1 MKNKDIA
8 VTIERIKTQ
17 DEIEFCARLRAS
29 SDPWL
34 TLQRDYDDA
43 IRSLTA
49 QDHEVYVAKSDENLI
64 GFAVVSVTGVLI
76 GFLLTLCIVP
86 DYQRFGIGA
95 KLLAYSEERI
105 FEESPNVF
113 LMVSSFNTGAQAFYE
128 KHGYRKVGELEDYI
142 IRGYSEFL
150 MRKSIGPRNEF
161 YKMKSG

>member
-1 MKNKDIA
+1 MNDKDIP
-8 VTIERIKTQ
+8 VTIERIKTRA
-17 DEIEFCARLRAS
+17 EIEFCAHLRAS

-43 IRSLTA
+43 IKSITA
-49 QDHEVYVAKSDENLI
+49 TDHEVYVAKSKDDI
-64 GFAVVSVTGVLI
+64 MGFAVVSVTGVLI

-86 DYQRFGIGA
+86 DYQRLGIGA

-105 FEESPNVF
+105 FKESPNVF
-113 LMVSSFNTGAQAFYE
+113 LMVSSFNTGAQTFYE
-128 KHGYRKVGELEDYI
+128 KHGYRKIGELENYI

-150 MRKSIGPRNEF
+150 MRKSIGPHNEF